1 MSFSLKQG
9 ITWLLILLAAT
20 LVVGLSVPSA
30 KGSNIKSETTVAT
43 NWRVVKGNIGGST
56 YSEEDDDYNIGDNIK
71 YNVKVTFDL
80 NGGEKTDG
88 IPVSKIVSTNEEY
101 GSLPLPTRPGY
112 QFAGWFTKPINGTQI
127 QEATIVKINHNHTIY
142 AQWTPNTYFISYYNG
157 TDYLGTQDAVY
168 SQDMMLKTD
177 KDFNISKRGYS
188 FTGWKDDKDIIYK
201 KDVAVKNLTTGL
213 NGTVELKAD
222 WEANEYTITFDA
234 NGGKNTADETKIVK
248 FDSKIGTMPTP
259 VRQYYDF
266 VGWYTEP
273 NGGTQYTADS
283 IYDIDSDVTLYAH
296 WDICYYTITFIVGD
310 KKFVEKAPQGTMV
323 NIPNTDKVGYTF
335 TGWFSAAKGGE
346 LITDF
351 NYTTQT
357 VYAQWT
363 PNKYKLTFDA
373 DGGTVK
379 PDTKEVTYDD
389 LYGELP
395 VPTKTGYTF
404 NGWKLSNGTEIKKSD
419 TVKITSDSNVIAQW
433 IANKYTVNYF
443 NGNTK
448 LGSSTHVYDQEKA
461 LTLISTLN
469 GSKKGYHF
477 KGWSKLA
484 GNNTVSFTDGQII
497 KNLSNGNNSSVN
509 LYAVWE
515 ANEYTVNY
523 YFEGNL
529 MGTSHHV
536 YDTPSN
542 LTSSDDLHVNKTGYY
557 FSGWSKKE
565 DLSGDLL
572 LDEQSV
578 TNLTDK
584 ENGVVN
590 LYAVMSANTYKVNY
604 YDRGNLVGTSN
615 VVYDKAFKLKTA
627 KELDMS
633 KTGYHF
639 KGWSITENG
648 DVIYTDGQDVKNL
661 TTNGVYNLYAI
672 WEANEYTVN
681 YFFKYAL
688 IGSSKHTYDTISNLT
703 KCNNF
708 TYDKVGYHPIGWAT
722 SVNGSLVYSDG
733 QEILNLTNVE
743 NGIVNLYMVFEA
755 DEYTITLDANGG
767 TVTPSTIKVRYD
779 STYSDLP
786 SAKKDGYYFQ
796 GWYLDGKLIKNT
808 DTVKITKDST
818 FKAQWSEN
826 KYTIH
831 YFDRGKEIG
840 TSECV
845 YDAPKKLLSD
855 VDLGISKPGYYLFG
869 WSKSR
874 ESTKADFVNGD
885 EVKNL
890 TNEKDG
896 HVNLYAIWMAK
907 GYKLTFDANGGK
919 TSITSKSV
927 TYDSAVGAMPTPT
940 RTGYIFK
947 GWYTNKNWDTQVT
960 TTTIYTTPS
969 DSTVYAKWE
978 AITYNIN
985 YYNEGKLVG
994 TSKHTYDVEQ
1004 SLTTRDELKL
1014 SKDAY
1019 TFIGWDEKQAASTVV
1034 YNNGQLVKNLSST
1047 DGATINLYA
1056 VWQANEYTVTYDA
1069 NGGTVTPESKVVTYN
1084 KPYGEL
1090 ATPIKNGYSFVGWY
1104 YENTLV
1110 TANSIVNIA
1119 ANHTLKAK
1127 WSTNKATKYT
1137 VNHYV
1142 MNINGLGY
1150 YLYATDDLTGETDST
1165 IPFSAIK
1172 RNITGFTYEKVILDN
1187 NDTEEPSSVTGTT
1200 VKPNGDR
1207 VINFYYSRNKYTVGL
1222 AKGNGIKTVTNSF
1235 TAYYEADVSV
1245 SATAKDG
1252 YQFSHWLSGNA
1263 LIEDSEDNPYVFK
1276 MPAGDVNL
1284 TAMSKANTFTIKYD
1298 ANCNDATGTMADT
1311 VHTFNGNVATR
1322 LNAFTRTGYSF
1333 NGWYASRVNN
1343 GKTEW
1348 YYQNDWNWHTDDNVP
1363 SGYTKYKFANGE
1375 VSKNTTTKNGD
1386 VITFYAQWKVNQYSL
1401 SVNPNGGTWG
1411 DGTSTQSFTQNYGTT
1426 RALPVPTRT
1435 GYTFAGWSGSASIS
1449 RYGTPLY
1456 GDDQFASSM
1465 NNMSIYNNQG
1475 NGTVNLTKV
1484 ASSASSNRGSNK
1496 NIIQITTNGTA
1507 SPAAGGFVQS
1517 TYSKPSQT
1525 YYHVIVAKIP
1535 VGYKINDARNAIGT
1549 GGSSTWL
1556 TSRAGTGDWAT
1567 YIYKVTSGSSG
1578 GFSTFGHVYVSGSNN
1593 AYVTWQVAYS
1603 QMFNATSGT
1612 NVATAGSIF
1621 NYDTAN
1627 RNLTASWTANKYTV
1641 SYNANGGTGSMSN
1654 DTATYDSAFKTKQN
1668 AFSKTGY
1675 TFNGWNEKADG
1686 TGTAWSLASNGVY
1699 ESGKSWTWK
1708 YTKNITLYAQWT
1720 PRTDISYVVNRYT
1733 MNTDGSTYT
1742 KYSTATYTGT
1752 ANSTVS
1758 IAKYNTDITGMSYS
1772 KAVLEDGTVL
1782 TGTNTTINAD
1792 GSRII
1797 NMYYSRNKYTISLVK
1812 GRGIATVLPRE
1823 TITEYYGKKIS
1834 VSASP
1839 ADGYK
1844 FTSWS
1849 SSDTSAI
1856 ANSTDIGYSFIV
1868 PAKNVTLTANAT
1880 GNSYNVVYYK
1890 KVYNDNGNA
1899 IATVKI
1905 GSSTMYFDVKDS
1917 LATASSL
1924 GINKAENHGRNSPG
1938 YYFVGWDTSSAAST
1952 VVYEDEQNVLNL
1964 TSTPNGNYN
1973 LYAVY
1978 SNLGERIAAKGKT
1991 FNIFPIG
1998 HIMATTSSAN
2008 PSTIYGGTWKRIMED
2023 RIPVGVDETDADF
2036 ATAGIQAGQEEV
2048 TLGTAQIP
2056 SHQHDGT
2063 TSANGSHSHSWNL
2076 DNVQTSLNAA
2086 EVSIC
2091 DHAWVSTR
2099 HSGSH
2104 YKLMTMGITDGGN
2117 HGHSFVMNSSGG
2129 GKPHNNMQPYQ
2140 GVYYWEKIAD

>member
-56 YSEEDDDYNIGDNIK
+56 YSEKDDDFNIGDNIK

-101 GSLPLPTRPGY
+101 GTLPLPTRPGY
-112 QFAGWFTKPINGTQI
+112 QFAGWFTKPINGIQI

-213 NGTVELKAD
+213 NETVELKAD
-222 WEANEYTITFDA
+222 WEPNEYTITFDA

-248 FDSKIGTMPTP
+248 FDSKVGTMPTP

-296 WDICYYTITFIVGD
+296 WDICYYTITFIIGD

-335 TGWFSAAKGGE
+335 TGWFTASKGGE

-404 NGWKLSNGTEIKKSD
+404 NGWKLSNGTKIKKSD

-448 LGSSTHVYDQEKA
+448 LGSSNHVYDQEKA

-484 GNNTVSFTDGQII
+484 GNNTVSFTDGQIV

-529 MGTSHHV
+529 IGTSHHV
-536 YDTPSN
+536 YDSPSN

-578 TNLTDK
+578 TNLTDE

-615 VVYDKAFKLKTA
+615 AVYDKTFKLKTA

-639 KGWSITENG
+639 KGWAVTENG
-648 DVIYTDGQDVKNL
+648 DVIYTDGQNVENL

-688 IGSSKHTYDTISNLT
+688 VGSSKHTYDTISNLT

-733 QEILNLTNVE
+733 QEILNLTNIE
-743 NGIVNLYMVFEA
+743 NGVVNLYMVFEA

-779 STYSDLP
+779 STYSNLP
-786 SAKKDGYYFQ
+786 SARKDGYYFQ

-831 YFDRGKEIG
+831 YFDRGKEVG
-840 TSECV
+840 SSECV

-855 VDLGISKPGYYLFG
+855 VDLGISKSGYYLFG
-869 WSKSR
+869 WSKSS

-919 TSITSKSV
+919 TSITSKNV

-1127 WSTNKATKYT
+1127 WSTNDSTKYT

-1142 MNINGLGY
+1142 MNINGIGY
-1150 YLYATDDLTGETDST
+1150 YLYTTDDLTGETDST

-1222 AKGNGIKTVTNSF
+1222 AKGNGIKTVTSSF

-1252 YQFSHWLSGNA
+1252 YQFSHWLSSNV

-1284 TAMSKANTFTIKYD
+1284 TAMSEANTFTIKYD
-1298 ANCNDATGTMADT
+1298 ANCNDATGTMEDS
-1311 VHTFNGNVATR
+1311 VYKFNENNPLR
-1322 LNAFTRTGYSF
+1322 LNQFIRTGYSF
-1333 NGWYASRVNN
+1333 DGWNLYRIVDGNAEWLYGDKVGNWINGNSWYTVNN
-1343 GKTEW
+1343 A
-1348 YYQNDWNWHTDDNVP
+1348 P
-1363 SGYTKYKFANGE
+1363 SGYKKFNFIDGQSVKDITYKNNDLIIA
-1375 VSKNTTTKNGD
+1375 S
-1386 VITFYAQWKVNQYSL
+1386 AQWKINKYTLTVD
-1401 SVNPNGGTWG
+1401 PNGGTWG
-1411 DGTSTQSFTQNYGTT
+1411 DGTSTQYFTQNYGTS
-1426 RALPVPTRT
+1426 RMLPVPIKT
-1435 GYTFAGWSGSASIS
+1435 GYTFNGWH
-1449 RYGTPLY
+1449 GTSSLRLFGRALY
-1456 GDDQFASSM
+1456 SDDQFLKGT
-1465 NNMSIYNNQG
+1465 NNMTVYNNAG
-1475 NGTVNLTKV
+1475 NGTVTLNKIT
-1484 ASSASSNRGSNK
+1484 SSAALNTGSNK
-1496 NIIQITTNGTA
+1496 NIIQITSNGSA
-1507 SPAAGGFVQS
+1507 SPGTGGFVQS
-1517 TYSKPSQT
+1517 TLAKKNNK

-1535 VGYKINDARNAIGT
+1535 VGYKINDARNSIGT

-1556 TSRAGTGDWAT
+1556 TSQEGTGNWAT
-1567 YIYKVTSGSSG
+1567 YIYQVNAGYTGT
-1578 GFSTFGHVYVSGSNN
+1578 FSTFGHVYLTGGTN
-1593 AYVTWQVAYS
+1593 VTWQVAYA
-1603 QMFNATSGT
+1603 QVYNATNNVYYGNTGVLYNYPAT
-1612 NVATAGSIF
+1612 NET
-1621 NYDTAN
+1621 
-1627 RNLTASWTANKYTV
+1627 LTAQWKANTYYITFD
-1641 SYNANGGTGSMSN
+1641 NNGGTGGPSSQAFKYNGNEKITTKVPTKAGYKFAGWKYNNTTYQPGATIPNGLQNFTLVAQWDARDDVQYIINKYTMDIDGENYSKYSS
-1654 DTATYDSAFKTKQN
+1654 ATYYGVAN
-1668 AFSKTGY
+1668 AT
-1675 TFNGWNEKADG
+1675 
-1686 TGTAWSLASNGVY
+1686 
-1699 ESGKSWTWK
+1699 
-1708 YTKNITLYAQWT
+1708 I
-1720 PRTDISYVVNRYT
+1720 
-1733 MNTDGSTYT
+1733 
-1742 KYSTATYTGT
+1742 
-1752 ANSTVS
+1752 S

-1812 GRGIATVLPRE
+1812 GSGIATVLPSE

-1868 PAKNVTLTANAT
+1868 PAKDVTLTANAT

-1890 KVYNDNGNA
+1890 KVYDDNGNVTNT
-1899 IATVKI
+1899 IKL
-1905 GSSTMYFDVKDS
+1905 GSSRMYFDVKDS

-1924 GINKAENHGRNSPG
+1924 GIDKAENHGRTSPG
-1938 YYFVGWDTSSAAST
+1938 HYFVGWDTSSAAST

-1991 FNIFPIG
+1991 FNTFPIG
-1998 HIMATTSSAN
+1998 HIMATTSSDD

-2056 SHQHDGT
+2056 SHKHDGT

-2086 EVSIC
+2086 EISIC
-2091 DHAWVSTR
+2091 DHAWISTS